1 MRVVPSRDLLKD
13 LARATRASTAV
24 EFAICALV
32 MVFMVVGFVEFGR
45 LAWTFEVLQE
55 AAFEGARCMG
65 MRATSCAAGGAYSAG
80 NTKTY
85 VIGVATARGVT
96 ITAPVIVLNNAA
108 NCGGAANFSQV
119 AINYGF
125 TSVAPGLLTA
135 LAGGYTVATSACYPN
150 SS

>member
-1 MRVVPSRDLLKD
+1 MPMAPHGGRFRD
-13 LARATRASTAV
+13 LARATNATTAV

-32 MVFMVVGFVEFGR
+32 MMLVIVGFVEIGR

-65 MRATSCAAGGAYSAG
+65 TRATSCAAAGVYNSA

-119 AINYGF
+119 AINYSF

-135 LAGGYTVATSACYPN
+135 LAGGYTVATSACFPN